1 MDNVTYFKFQYLNR
15 FSDITL
21 SNTIL
26 MIIGAFIGVLGN
38 ATIIFFYF
46 FRIKERGERYFIPL
60 LGIVDLLGCLTSSP
74 YYIMDN
80 EYMYNYLSTAVCRI
94 LMFLQ
99 ICIPGISGH
108 TLLVISIQ
116 RYLLVCKPFRP
127 KITDFWKRLLFG
139 AVCLMSFAYSAPLL
153 TTAGV
158 FTDEVTFR
166 NHNFTKKVCKFF
178 GKTSLSIAIYLTIL
192 FLIMVANLIITASM
206 YIPVLKQVG
215 ISFRSRAMKYQIHKD
230 SNVSFPTEKNQAT
243 WTSNTTIDDIEKPS
257 ISKDPKEK
265 EIKAKVQ
272 NSPKMARFE
281 ISDKSN
287 KQSESADFRNDVAEH
302 IASNFSHNVQDHTK
316 RARDYK
322 HQETKVASAQR
333 RVSIMFFLL
342 IVVYVLSYVPAL
354 IGLILLYTL
363 EDFTSD
369 TLSSTE
375 MGVRIYLIRLVF
387 LNHIINPF
395 IYGCFDTEFKKQ
407 LCRCCLKK

>member
-1 MDNVTYFKFQYLNR
+1 
-15 FSDITL
+15 
-21 SNTIL
+21 
-26 MIIGAFIGVLGN
+26 MIIGAFIGVIGN

-80 EYMYNYLSTAVCRI
+80 EYMYNYLGTAVCRI

-127 KITDFWKRLLFG
+127 KITDFWKRVLFG
-139 AVCLMSFAYSAPLL
+139 TVCLMSFAYSTPLL

-158 FTDEVTFR
+158 FTDDVTFK

-178 GKTSLSIAIYLTIL
+178 GKTSLSIAIYLLIL
-192 FLIMVANLIITASM
+192 FLIMVANLIITASL
-206 YIPVLKQVG
+206 YIPVLKQIR
-215 ISFRSRAMKYQIHKD
+215 ISFRSRAIYND
-230 SNVSFPTEKNQAT
+230 RNVAFPIVTEKNQAI
-243 WTSNTTIDDIEKPS
+243 WTSNTTIDANEKPNNS
-257 ISKDPKEK
+257 EDPKEK
-265 EIKAKVQ
+265 EIKAKVK
-272 NSPKMARFE
+272 NSPKRAMFE
-281 ISDKSN
+281 ISEKSN
-287 KQSESADFRNDVAEH
+287 KQSERTNFRNDVTEH
-302 IASNFSHNVQDHTK
+302 IGSNFCDNVQDHTK
-316 RARDYK
+316 RARAYK
-322 HQETKVASAQR
+322 HQESKVISAQR

-342 IVVYVLSYVPAL
+342 IVVYVVSYVPAL

-363 EDFTSD
+363 EDFTSE
-369 TLSSTE
+369 TLNSIE

-395 IYGCFDTEFKKQ
+395 IYGWFDTEFKKQ
-407 LCRCCLKK
+407 LCKCCLKK